1 MKKILPFLIICNL
14 ICFLAAPETSASKPV
29 ASTSYRVSAAS
40 GPLGFAVTKIE
51 FRPDLTRIYGRLIGC
66 PHTSG
71 RIDALS
77 LSQPGGKTMVSTDI
91 DGVDMKR
98 YFQWEDE
105 NFIEVEIDFP
115 PMKKPRTMTIN
126 VVGPNGNSR
135 WIIVNK

>member
-1 MKKILPFLIICNL
+1 MKKLLPFLIVCSL
-14 ICFLAAPETSASKPV
+14 IFFLAVPEAVASKPV
-29 ASTSYRVSAAS
+29 VSTSCRVSAAS
-40 GPLGFAVTKIE
+40 GPLGFAVSKIE

-71 RIDALS
+71 RIDALTVS
-77 LSQPGGKTMVSTDI
+77 LPGGKTMASTDI

-105 NFIEVEIDFP
+105 NYIEVEIDFP
-115 PMKKPRTMTIN
+115 PMKKPQTMTVS

>member
-1 MKKILPFLIICNL
+1 MKKLLPFLILCSL
-14 ICFLAAPETSASKPV
+14 IFCLVAPEASASKPV
-29 ASTSYRVSAAS
+29 VPTSYRVSEAS
-40 GPLGFAVTKIE
+40 GPLGFKVTKIE
-51 FRPDLTRIYGRLIGC
+51 FRSDLTRIYGRLNGR

-71 RIDALS
+71 RIDALT
-77 LSQPGGKTMVSTDI
+77 LTLPGGRAMASTDI

-105 NFIEVEIDFP
+105 NYIEVEIDFP
-115 PMKKPRTMTIN
+115 PMKKPRRLTIN